1 LANSTSKPQTALG
14 LKEEGRTAA
23 RTMKQWVRVGNN
35 ELDYVTQDVTVR
47 YFTPK
52 HAPQRVLDR
61 NSRVRYISEDVT
73 VRYFTPKP
81 APQRVLDRNNQVR
94 YISEDVTVRYF
105 TPKHAVAPPPRPTG
119 SVAQPV
125 DR

>member
-1 LANSTSKPQTALG
+1 MPFVPAKRVLANSTSKPQTALG
-14 LKEEGRTAA
+14 LKKEEKKAV
-23 RTMKQWVRVGNN
+23 RTMKHWVRVGNN

-61 NSRVRYISEDVT
+61 NNRVRYISEDVT
-73 VRYFTPKP
+73 VRYFTPKH
-81 APQRVLDRNNQVR
+81 V
-94 YISEDVTVRYF
+94 
-105 TPKHAVAPPPRPTG
+105 VALPPRPVG
-119 SVAQPV
+119 SAAQLV